1 MKKLEKSQ
9 VQTLRTIENI
19 TNYKSK
25 YNLYSMAVKF
35 HYDIDNVIKNFTEQ
49 NAVYKAECND
59 NTKIIEK
66 AMKVATDVI
75 KKEVNVEISDEIKL
89 TPFGCSAFTL
99 KAEDKGNGVW
109 MGRNYDFKI
118 NTSAMLVY
126 CQPEHGYK
134 SVGFAAL
141 SNVGV
146 INPMLDNENQKQVLC
161 APFICLDGMNE
172 KGVSIA
178 VLVVDGEPT
187 CQYDSDKP
195 DIFTSLAIRLVLDRA
210 ATTEE
215 AVKLLKK
222 YNMIAIG
229 GKDYHFYISDVN
241 GDGRVVEYNYK
252 NTDIREV
259 MVTPASVVTNFYVF
273 DEEHYGHG
281 YDRYITIHKVL
292 DKAEAAKG
300 HPDTD
305 KKKLKKELKD
315 FAWDALRGSSQAP
328 IEGDPTSNTQWSVLF
343 DNTAGQVEIIFRR
356 NWDDKHEY
364 SLRELE
370 KKYFPRHKRE
380 TVKEV

>member
-1 MKKLEKSQ
+1 MKELEKSQ

-19 TNYKSK
+19 TNYKSR

-35 HYDIDNVIKNFTEQ
+35 HYDIDNMIKNFTEQ
-49 NAVYKAECND
+49 NATYKAECDD
-59 NTKIIEK
+59 NTKVIEN
-66 AMKVATDVI
+66 AMKVAMDVM
-75 KKEVNVEISDEIKL
+75 KKEARVETPEDIK
-89 TPFGCSAFTL
+89 TSPFGCSAFTM
-99 KAEDKGNGVW
+99 KAEGKEKSVW

-126 CQPEHGYK
+126 CQPEHAYK

-146 INPMLDNENQKQVLC
+146 LNPMIENENQKQVLC

-215 AVKLLKK
+215 AVKLLEK
-222 YNMIAIG
+222 YNMVAIG

-252 NTDIREV
+252 NTDVRELIA
-259 MVTPASVVTNFYVF
+259 TSSSVVTNFYIF

-292 DKAEAAKG
+292 DNAN
-300 HPDTD
+300 HNTD
-305 KKKLKKELKD
+305 KKKSGKELKD
-315 FAWDALRGSSQAP
+315 YAWKALRGSSQAP

-343 DNTAGQVEIIFRR
+343 DNTAGQAEIVFRR
-356 NWDDKHEY
+356 NWDGKHEY

-370 KKYFPRHKRE
+370 KKYSTRHKTE
-380 TVKEV
+380 NVKEV

>member
-1 MKKLEKSQ
+1 MREFEKNQ

-25 YNLYSMAVKF
+25 YNLYSMAVEF
-35 HYDIDNVIKNFTEQ
+35 HYDIDNIIKNFTEQ
-49 NAVYKAECND
+49 NAVYKAECD
-59 NTKIIEK
+59 ENTKIIEN
-66 AMKVATDVI
+66 AMKVAMDVI
-75 KKEVNVEISDEIKL
+75 KKEINVETSDEIKL
-89 TPFGCSAFTL
+89 QPFGCSAFTL
-99 KAEDKGNGVW
+99 KAEGRENSVW

-126 CQPEHGYK
+126 CQPEHAYK
-134 SVGFAAL
+134 SVGFVAL

-146 INPMLDNENQKQVLC
+146 LNPMIENENQKQVLC

-229 GKDYHFYISDVN
+229 GKDYHFYISDAN
-241 GDGRVVEYNYK
+241 GDGRVVEYNYM
-252 NTDIREV
+252 NTDVREV
-259 MVTPASVVTNFYVF
+259 IVTPSSVVTNFYIF

-292 DKAEAAKG
+292 DKAEYAKK
-300 HPDTD
+300 HRNNNKPYT
-305 KKKLKKELKD
+305 ELKT
-315 FAWDALRGSSQAP
+315 FAWEALKGSSQAP

-343 DNTAGQVEIIFRR
+343 GNTARLVEIVFRR
-356 NWDDKHEY
+356 NWEDKHEY
-364 SLRELE
+364 SLQGLE
-370 KKYFPRHKRE
+370 KKYSQRHKRE
-380 TVKEV
+380 TEKEV

>member
-1 MKKLEKSQ
+1 MKAFEKIQ
-9 VQTLRTIENI
+9 MDTLRTIENI

-49 NAVYKAECND
+49 SATYKAECDD
-59 NTKIIEK
+59 NTKVIEN
-66 AMKVATDVI
+66 AMKVAMDVI
-75 KKEVNVEISDEIKL
+75 KKEVRVETPEDIKMS
-89 TPFGCSAFTL
+89 PFGCSTFTL
-99 KAEDKGNGVW
+99 KAEDREKSVW
-109 MGRNYDFKI
+109 MGRNYDFRI

-126 CQPEHGYK
+126 CQPEHAYK

-146 INPMLDNENQKQVLC
+146 LNPMLENENQKQVLC

-187 CQYDSDKP
+187 CQYDSSKA

-229 GKDYHFYISDVN
+229 GKDYHFYISDAK

-252 NTDIREV
+252 DTDVREMV
-259 MVTPASVVTNFYVF
+259 VTPSAAVTNFYIF

-292 DKAEAAKG
+292 DKAEYAKK
-300 HPDTD
+300 HRNNNKPYT
-305 KKKLKKELKD
+305 ELKT
-315 FAWDALRGSSQAP
+315 FAWEALKGSSQAP

-343 DNTAGQVEIIFRR
+343 DNTAGLVEIVFRR
-356 NWDDKHEY
+356 NWEDKHEY
-364 SLRELE
+364 SLQELE
-370 KKYFPRHKRE
+370 KKYSQRHKRE
-380 TVKEV
+380 TEKEV